1 MQLGRRHRAA
11 GELIDAHA
19 RTHRLWPTG
28 LLYSALALAVTL
40 FDRPIDYVADNR
52 FEQYFNPARS
62 LAKMFSVWDGS
73 RGLGGPREDVW
84 LGTTIPPAL
93 LRGLGLPPAWSE
105 RVWHSACL
113 VLVGLGIVALLRVV
127 RPRIGTEHV
136 VAGLLV
142 MFGPFTASFLLPSNL
157 YVMFALSPWLLLVFI
172 RGVTQRDP
180 WKWAAAFALLVLVA
194 GSSDTPGLL
203 YVVVMMVP
211 TALYLVVVERVT
223 NWRRIVGWCARA
235 AVLAVSATAWILAK
249 TYFAAEPL
257 DARLA
262 DTELP
267 SASATSSSWSESF
280 RGLGNWLSYF
290 REEGRLLKPQTVAF
304 FEQPVVMLATFLL
317 PVVAL
322 VVFWR
327 STRRHRLLFG
337 SMMLAG
343 LTMMVG
349 GFQAATSSP
358 LSDAI
363 LWLLEHSNTLLA
375 FRNTYKAAGGLV
387 IGVAVL
393 AAIGYAAARR
403 RVRTGPR
410 WRRIAVGAAGLA
422 LFAGWAQPFVAGSMY
437 HPYDR
442 TGPVPSYWSDTFRF
456 LNRLDTDGRSL
467 IVPAVSQAQYRWG
480 YVGDD
485 IFDALLTRPHA
496 TATGWMLSTR
506 TGHNALETMTLWSQQ
521 PTYRPGVLG
530 PMARRLGITEI
541 VVRNDLDW
549 ARLNIARPTAFDGLR
564 TDPDF
569 ELVASFGDPGLEV
582 VSPFDLS
589 DDAHAERS
597 LRPVEIYRLRDRRA
611 VLTTATAT
619 ADSRV
624 VATGDAGAIPQL
636 VLAGLLPAG
645 TDVEASAAA
654 DDSTLVDALEAG
666 APVVVTDTG
675 QRRVR
680 TLLHHEPQLSPV
692 LAPDEELD
700 RPVRP
705 VHPDTPGGESV
716 VWYRDAL
723 AVTGAF
729 TRLGGNRNDLRAGNA
744 FDDDSAT
751 AWAVPWSGLGPRPT
765 IEVVLRKP
773 TVLRQI
779 SIRSTLTPIGLPTVA
794 AAVLTTDDGTE
805 VEITTGD
812 DGTGEAMFDPV
823 TVRSFRL
830 APSDINVFGA
840 EVGFAEVHIDGLDL
854 IPHISTP
861 TDLRRPND
869 PRVEQLV
876 AEAPI
881 AYTFRRISRAVTATR
896 ESLTSTRYDEEV
908 TIRRRFSLSHSDRF
922 DISGDLRMLE
932 ASGDG
937 TIAELIGGSL
947 RATSDRPL
955 GATNLGNTALLIDND
970 TRTTW
975 SGPAVRYMAAQVHF
989 EPQAIDLVRVIVPS
1003 SRTTA
1008 RLTLVE
1014 VRVGDRVERLP
1025 FSLPQCTRELPRQ
1038 CTRVAS
1044 IVFDRPVRAESVEV
1058 LAIRFDK
1065 RKSFDR
1071 GSIRIGEIVVGG
1083 NRLGHH
1089 EADTPLD
1096 GRCADRGLQIASGG
1110 STTAVPVR
1118 VVGTVGQLL
1127 RGETVHF
1134 QSCEPV
1140 DLPAGEA
1147 LLRTSAGS
1155 SFDRIALVPTSGLG
1169 TTTASAPTAEG
1180 SWRQTSSDRFQTT
1193 IPRAG
1198 NHVIS
1203 LRMSFDPRW
1212 KLKIDGRTI
1221 AATESNSGNVWRV
1234 TTTGPEQAVLEYDAA
1249 AVLRWAL
1256 LVSLLATV
1264 LCVVLAVRRA
1274 ELLDALVEV
1283 PRPPRPRSRRSD
1295 TIALLVAS
1303 GAGTLLIGPGSL
1315 AIGGVLWVLLRY
1327 VPSSRVAVG
1336 VAPPLLLALAG
1347 LWSVTTGWGSSV
1359 SIGYA
1364 SQRLGPSA
1372 LAALA
1377 AVFLF
1382 QALALDSVA
1391 ARSSSVS
1398 VPSTVRFIDRGTLGP
1413 RWPDR
1418 ADRASAAIVAVAAIA
1433 ASTVLAARGR
1443 PGAPAQLLDNLRVGT
1458 EYTASPMHG
1467 PAATSVPPL
1476 GAIVAAWTPLGLPAT
1491 MFVLGV
1497 LYVGGVA
1504 LLVRRTVAA
1513 TRSSTG
1519 SAVVAGA
1526 AAVVGMLLL
1535 RDLGHLVAAATAV
1548 WTLLLASRPGIGSR
1562 TAFAVG
1568 TLAAAAALAQP
1579 WAMIVVLPVLALWTR
1594 RRAAWS
1600 AYAAFILTI
1609 VVLVAPWW
1617 NVVWTS

>member
-1 MQLGRRHRAA
+1 MRQVEVCNR
-11 GELIDAHA
+11 
-19 RTHRLWPTG
+19 RLWPTG
-28 LLYSALALAVTL
+28 LLYSVLALAATL

-52 FEQYFNPARS
+52 FEQYFNPARG

-127 RPRIGTEHV
+127 RPRIGAEHV

-180 WKWAAAFALLVLVA
+180 WKWAAVFALLVLAA

-235 AVLAVSATAWILAK
+235 AVLAVSATAWILVK

-290 REEGRLLKPQTVAF
+290 REEGRLLKPQTDAF

-403 RVRTGPR
+403 RVRTRAR
-410 WRRIAVGAAGLA
+410 WQRIAVGVAALA
-422 LFAGWAQPFVAGSMY
+422 LFAGWSQPFIVGAMY
-437 HPYDR
+437 HPYER
-442 TGPVPSYWSDTFRF
+442 TGPVPSYWSDAFRF

-485 IFDALLTRPHA
+485 IFDALLARPHA

-530 PMARRLGITEI
+530 PMAKRLGITEI

-564 TDPDF
+564 SDPDF
-569 ELVASFGDPGLEV
+569 ELVASFGDPGLDV

-597 LRPVEIYRLRDRRA
+597 LRPVEIYRLRDRRP
-611 VLTTATAT
+611 VLTTASAT
-619 ADSRV
+619 ADRRV
-624 VATGDAGAIPQL
+624 VVTGDAGAIPQL
-636 VLAGLLPAG
+636 ALAGLLPHEA
-645 TDVEASAAA
+645 DVQASAAS
-654 DDSTLVDALEAG
+654 DDSALVDALEAG

-716 VWYRDAL
+716 AWYRDAL

-744 FDDDSAT
+744 FDDDPST

-765 IEVVLRKP
+765 IEVVLRQP
-773 TVLRQI
+773 TVLQQI

-794 AAVLTTDDGTE
+794 AAMLTTDDGTH
-805 VEITTGD
+805 VEITTGA
-812 DGTGEAMFDPV
+812 DGTGEATFDPV
-823 TVRSFRL
+823 TVRSFKL

-854 IPHISTP
+854 VPHISTP
-861 TDLRRPND
+861 GDLQRPDD

-876 AEAPI
+876 ADAPI

-896 ESLTSTRYDEEV
+896 QSLTSTRYDEET
-908 TIRRRFSLSHSDRF
+908 TIRRRFAVPHADRF
-922 DISGDLRMLE
+922 DVSGDLRMLE

-937 TIAELIGGSL
+937 AIADLIGGSL

-975 SGPAVRYMAAQVHF
+975 SGPAVRGMSAQVQF
-989 EPQAIDLVRVIVPS
+989 DDQLVDLVRVIVPS
-1003 SRTTA
+1003 NRTTA

-1014 VRVGDRVERLP
+1014 VKVGDRVERP
-1025 FSLPQCTRELPRQ
+1025 TFSPEQCTREVPRQ
-1038 CTRVAS
+1038 CTRSAS
-1044 IVFDRPVRAESVEV
+1044 IVFERPVPANSVEV
-1058 LAIRFDK
+1058 TAIRFDK

-1071 GSIRIGEIVVGG
+1071 GSIRIGEIVVDGE
-1083 NRLGHH
+1083 RVGHYMP
-1089 EADTPLD
+1089 DTPLD
-1096 GRCADRGLQIASGG
+1096 DACTDRGLQLASGS
-1110 STTAVPVR
+1110 STTPIPVR

-1134 QSCEPV
+1134 ESCEPI

-1147 LLRTSAGS
+1147 TLRTAAGG
-1155 SFDRIALVPTSGLG
+1155 SFDRIAVVPTSGLG
-1169 TTTASAPTAEG
+1169 IGGVSDGSAAASGDATEG
-1180 SWRQTSSDRFQTT
+1180 SWRQTSSDRFQSI
-1193 IPRAG
+1193 IPTAG
-1198 NHVIS
+1198 EHVVT

-1212 KLKIDGRTI
+1212 QLTVDGRTI
-1221 AATESNSGNVWRV
+1221 AATESNTGNVWRV
-1234 TTTGPEQAVLEYDAA
+1234 TTTGPEPVVLEYSAA
-1249 AVLRWAL
+1249 AALRWAL

-1264 LCVVLAVRRA
+1264 ACLFLALRRA
-1274 ELLDALVEV
+1274 ELLSTLVEV
-1283 PRPPRPRSRRSD
+1283 SRPPRTPSRRSD
-1295 TIALLVAS
+1295 TIALLVAT
-1303 GAGTLLIGPGSL
+1303 GAGTLLIGPAAL
-1315 AIGGVLWVLLRY
+1315 AIGVVLWVLLRV
-1327 VPSSRVAVG
+1327 VPSSRIAVG

-1347 LWSVTTGWGSSV
+1347 LWSATTGWGGTV

-1391 ARSSSVS
+1391 ARANDVSISSTTGLVETGWLRRRMPAPGDQASVM
-1398 VPSTVRFIDRGTLGP
+1398 I
-1413 RWPDR
+1413 
-1418 ADRASAAIVAVAAIA
+1418 AVILAIA
-1433 ASTVLAARGR
+1433 TATVLAWSGVV
-1443 PGAPAQLLDNLRVGT
+1443 GVPAQLLDNLRIGT
-1458 EYTASPMHG
+1458 EYTTSPMHG
-1467 PAATSVPPL
+1467 PVATSVPPL
-1476 GAIVAAWTPLGLPAT
+1476 GAMLAAWTPLGTAPT
-1491 MFVLGV
+1491 MFVLGLLFV
-1497 LYVGGVA
+1497 VGA
-1504 LLVRRTVAA
+1504 TSLARRLIPSTRTTV
-1513 TRSSTG
+1513 G
-1519 SAVVAGA
+1519 SAVAA
-1526 AAVVGMLLL
+1526 AAVALVGVVLL
-1535 RDLGHLVAAATAV
+1535 RELGDLVAVTAAV
-1548 WTLLLASRPGIGSR
+1548 WALHLSTRPAVGPR

-1568 TLAAAAALAQP
+1568 LLVAAASLAQP
-1579 WAMIVVLPVLALWTR
+1579 WAMLVAVPVLVLWSR
-1594 RRAAWS
+1594 RRVALA
-1600 AYAAFILTI
+1600 AYAALILTT